1 MAKVKVQVNY
11 KDDDGSKFKQ
21 VLSWVNP
28 ECADADLKNFV
39 NALSN
44 LTTNQVEE
52 VFKIVERF
60 LSETSQQYI
69 TVEELQDI
77 IDGKFTPVADDN
89 PVSSQEIQDI
99 VDGNYTPVEDDDALS
114 ADDFVF

>member
-21 VLSWVNP
+21 ILSWVNP

-39 NALSN
+39 TALSN

-60 LSETSQQYI
+60 LSESSQQYI
-69 TVEELQDI
+69 TVDELQDI
-77 IDGKFTPVADDN
+77 IDGKFTPVLDDN

-99 VDGNYTPVEDDDALS
+99 VDGNYTPVEDDDALT